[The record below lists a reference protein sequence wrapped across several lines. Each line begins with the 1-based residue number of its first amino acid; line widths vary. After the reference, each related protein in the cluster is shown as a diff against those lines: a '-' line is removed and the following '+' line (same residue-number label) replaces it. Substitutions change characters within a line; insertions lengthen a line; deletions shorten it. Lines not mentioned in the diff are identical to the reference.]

1 MKPEAFVADWKRTE
15 VSEIQNFVQSAGVV
29 GVVNVTGIGAKQM
42 LAMRESLRALGVKLR
57 MSRNRLLKL
66 ALADAAKTKK
76 GVEIILGFLPHE

>member
-42 LAMRESLRALGVKLR
+42 LAMRESL
-57 MSRNRLLKL
+57 SCLLYTS
-66 ALADAAKTKK
+66 DAAD
-76 GVEIILGFLPHE
+76 E